1 VVSVTAA
8 EWPTAELDRVARLRV
23 LAAGL
28 PGVALRERTI
38 DVPFD
43 RVWAFVSDFERS
55 VPAFDADVSSLRI
68 RRRDGG
74 RLGIVARGSW
84 RLLRA
89 PLAFDVDLRAG
100 WCLMVSRPRF
110 YVVGM
115 AAEPDGD
122 RTRFGHLEGLVGDT
136 RFLRPLLAV
145 SRVRHRRHVAHDLDG
160 IERELGRQ

>member
-1 VVSVTAA
+1 VVSVIAS
-8 EWPTAELDRVARLRV
+8 EWPTAELDRIARLRV

-38 DVPFD
+38 NTPFD

-55 VPAFDADVSSLRI
+55 VPAFDADVASLQI
-68 RRRDGG
+68 RQRDGD
-74 RLGIVARGSW
+74 RLRIVARGSW

-89 PLAFDVDLRAG
+89 PLAFDVDVRLG

-110 YVVGM
+110 YVVAM

-122 RTRFGHLEGLVGDT
+122 RTRFGHLEGIVGDT
-136 RFLRPLLAV
+136 RYLRPFLAL

-160 IERELGRQ
+160 IERELGLS